1 MIIYKSGT
9 SLLVKWGKLSVKP
22 GLDRGLTA
30 QSKPLVAIG
39 GLQYD
44 YVSTKNDQSNGKTF
58 ISIPEVCIGLAT
70 CKHCYFKTFSKEV
83 NWTRIAELKVPFFVL
98 SILCTFDSI
107 SDGFFELELFPA
119 DFLGVCVKVYLIDL
133 VCD

>member
-1 MIIYKSGT
+1 M
-9 SLLVKWGKLSVKP
+9 KWGKLSVKP

-70 CKHCYFKTFSKEV
+70 CKHCYFKTCSL
-83 NWTRIAELKVPFFVL
+83 RR
-98 SILCTFDSI
+98 SI
-107 SDGFFELELFPA
+107 ELE
-119 DFLGVCVKVYLIDL
+119 
-133 VCD
+133 